1 MSAPIRKQTFEGI
14 VVAVAPDGES
24 FSADLIGHGDEFG
37 QFEADIPTRHV
48 EPRDR
53 PLIVPGAR
61 FEWVI
66 EPEAFPPF
74 RRNRI
79 TLHRVP
85 KWTKAG
91 IARAKIEAEKIAK
104 DLGITFPGE
113 AESNP

>member
-1 MSAPIRKQTFEGI
+1 MSEPIRKQTFEGT

-37 QFEADIPTRHV
+37 QFEGEIPTRHV

-61 FEWVI
+61 FDWVI

-79 TLHRVP
+79 AFHRVAR
-85 KWTKAG
+85 WTKAG
-91 IARAKIEAEKIAK
+91 IARAKRDGAK
-104 DLGITFPGE
+104 LARDLGIEFGKEPK
-113 AESNP
+113 P